1 MQESMANPNPSPATQ
16 FQKGESGNPKGKTS
30 EQKRLELSNA
40 EKALAIREKMLVAL
54 GGLLSDMRPEQIL
67 ERMDPN
73 SLRMLKDAEDRGLGA
88 PVQPIT
94 SPDGS
99 LRPSVIELVGEPIK
113 DDQSTD

>member
-1 MQESMANPNPSPATQ
+1 MSGGNPNPSPKNQ
-16 FQKGESGNPKGKTS
+16 FKPGQSGNPDGKTS
-30 EQKRLELSNA
+30 AQKTQELRNA
-40 EKALAIREKMLVAL
+40 EAATTLRGKMLEAL
-54 GGLLSDMRPEQIL
+54 GEVMADMTPEQIL

-73 SLRMLKDAEDRGLGA
+73 ALKMFKDAEDRGLGA

-99 LRPSVIELVGEPIK
+99 LRPSVIELVGVPIP